1 MKSLI
6 VEDDLVSRMFLK
18 GVLSRYGECQTV
30 LNGKE
35 AVEAIAAASGEGHPF
50 DLVCMDIMMP
60 EMDGQTALAKIRE
73 FEHASQQR
81 ATKVIMTTALG
92 DRDNVAKACAA
103 SCDGYLLKPIRLEKL
118 LQQMRALHLI
128 VN

>member
-35 AVEAIAAASGEGHPF
+35 AVEAIAAAFGEGHPF

-60 EMDGQTALAKIRE
+60 EMDGQTALAKIRQ
-73 FEHASQQR
+73 FEHASQQP

-92 DRDNVAKACAA
+92 DQDNVAKACAA